1 MLKKFGY
8 SIIVVGAL
16 MLGVGVVNAAFVSS
30 AMAAGEKKCDKC
42 GHMPSKPEKDCMCE
56 CHAKK

>member
-1 MLKKFGY
+1 MLKKISY

-16 MLGVGVVNAAFVSS
+16 MLGVGVVNTAFVGT
-30 AMAAGEKKCDKC
+30 AMAEEKKCDKC
-42 GHMPSKPEKDCMCE
+42 GHMPSKPEGGCKCE

>member
-1 MLKKFGY
+1 MLKKLGY

-16 MLGVGVVNAAFVSS
+16 MLGVGAVNTAFVGTV
-30 AMAAGEKKCDKC
+30 MAEEKVCEKCK
-42 GHMPSKPEKDCMCE
+42 HMPSKPEGDCKCE